1 MKITVLIIAFLAI
14 GLSVLSAQ
22 SGDLGGGVT
31 WQFSGGTLTIRGT
44 GPMPVS
50 FPASVPPWLSVRN
63 QITTVVIEDGVTS
76 LPNGGFAECPM
87 LTQVTIGRGV
97 TELPGAVFARSGIT
111 SITIPEQI
119 VYIDLA
125 AFDGANR
132 LETLYF
138 NAANCADF
146 SPMLVPPLFH
156 NTVTPALKTVVIG
169 STVRK
174 IPDYLLTG
182 ASMVTSLTINSGVTA
197 IGRHAFRDCIGLT
210 NIVLP
215 DSVTS
220 IGNAAFSGCRALA
233 SVTLGSEIIIIG
245 NGAFADSGI
254 TEITIPQSI
263 TTVED
268 AAFSGCTRLRRVYW
282 NAATVNDFN
291 STSAQ
296 FRDCNVIEEIIIG
309 DNVRQIPAWAFHSL
323 PSLEKVT
330 IGSRVTSIG
339 NRAFSGCDALMEII
353 SRAARPPQLGSMH
366 AFYGLDQSWI
376 TLEVPNTAQSINAYK
391 SAEVWKDFQF
401 NQ

>member
-1 MKITVLIIAFLAI
+1 MKKIILIIAFLAI
-14 GLSVLSAQ
+14 ALSVHAQ
-22 SGDLGGGVT
+22 SGTFESGVT
-31 WQFSGGTLTIRGT
+31 WRFGGGILTISGN

-50 FPASVPPWLSVRN
+50 FPASVPPWVSIRN
-63 QITTVVIEDGVTS
+63 QITTVIIEDGVTS
-76 LPNGGFAECPM
+76 LPNGGFIESSL
-87 LTQVTIGRGV
+87 LTSVTIGRGI
-97 TELPGAVFARSGIT
+97 TELPGGVFARTGIT
-111 SITIPEQI
+111 SITIPERI

-132 LETLYF
+132 LETVYF

-146 SPMLVPPLFH
+146 SPLLVPPLFH
-156 NTVTPALKTVVIG
+156 NSVTPALKTVVIG
-169 STVRK
+169 ATVRK
-174 IPDYLLTG
+174 IPDYLFAG
-182 ASMVTSLTINSGVTA
+182 ASMVTSVTINSGVTA
-197 IGRHAFRDCIGLT
+197 IGRHAFRDCTALT
-210 NIVLP
+210 NIVIP

-233 SVTLGSEIIIIG
+233 SVTLGSGLSIIG
-245 NGAFADSGI
+245 NGAFMNTGLS
-254 TEITIPQSI
+254 EITIPQGITSI
-263 TTVED
+263 ED
-268 AAFSGCTRLRRVYW
+268 AAFSGCSRLRIVRW
-282 NAATVNDFN
+282 NAAAVNDFN

-296 FRDCNVIEEIIIG
+296 FRDCNTIEEIIIG
-309 DNVRQIPAWAFHSL
+309 DNVRTIPAWAFHSL

-339 NRAFSGCDALMEII
+339 NRAFSGCDALTEIVT
-353 SRAARPPQLGSMH
+353 RAARPPQLGSMH